1 MSDKMHWRESIHF
14 ALAAL
19 TADKV
24 KASLTMLG
32 IIIGSLAIVL
42 VVTIVSTGK
51 EYISKQIQGV
61 GANITYASLLRSGNL
76 TRQEDELTPE
86 DLNALRSILPGLT
99 AIAGTFDM
107 SADFQVRDRL
117 HHARLVGVTEE
128 FQRIRN
134 LKITSGRYFDEED
147 FVSRSKV
154 CLVTDHVAK
163 TVFGSDPAIG
173 NLMKLDQFR
182 CTIVGTFRE
191 SIPTFGQSEIQN
203 ETVLVPYPLIRSITG
218 HNFFQVIYA
227 QATSPEIVPQMTS
240 EMKRILLSRHRPDA
254 PYMVENLASLL
265 QTAKQVSF
273 AMSMVLLAVAILT
286 LTVAG
291 TGIMNIMLV
300 NVSQRTKEIGVR
312 KALGARPA
320 EIRFQFL
327 MEAGFISF
335 LGALVGVTIAVVLTY
350 SVGDWIESSVSID
363 VSWLGVFLAL
373 LLSTAV
379 GILFGYWPASSAAKL
394 DPIMAIRTD

>member
-1 MSDKMHWRESIHF
+1 MSNTMHWREGIKF
-14 ALAAL
+14 ALGAL
-19 TADKV
+19 SADKL

-32 IIIGSLAIVL
+32 VIIGSTAIVL

-51 EYISKQIQGV
+51 DYISKQIQGI
-61 GANITYASLLRSGNL
+61 GANIAYASLQRSGTL
-76 TRQEDELTPE
+76 TRQDDELIPE
-86 DLNALRSILPGLT
+86 DLNALRQALPGLS
-99 AIAGTFDM
+99 AIAGTYDM
-107 SADFQVRDRL
+107 GGDFQVGSKTHR
-117 HHARLVGVTEE
+117 ARLVGVTED

-134 LKITSGRYFDEED
+134 LKITSGRYFDDVD
-147 FVSRSKV
+147 FISRSKV

-163 TVFGSDPAIG
+163 VVFTHDSPIG
-173 NLMKLDQFR
+173 NTMKLDQFR

-203 ETVLVPYPLIRSITG
+203 ETVLVPYPLIHSITG
-218 HNFFQVIYA
+218 NSFFQVIYA
-227 QATSPEIVPQMTS
+227 QAASPEMVPQMTS
-240 EMKRILLSRHRPDA
+240 EMKRILHSRHRQDA
-254 PYMVENLASLL
+254 PYSVENLASLL

-312 KALGARPA
+312 KALGASPA

-327 MEAGFISF
+327 MEAAFISF
-335 LGALVGVTIAVVLTY
+335 LGALVGVTIAVILTY
-350 SVGDWIESSVSID
+350 SVGDWIESSISID
-363 VSWLGVFLAL
+363 VSWVGVFVAL
-373 LLSTAV
+373 FLSTGV
-379 GILFGYWPASSAAKL
+379 GVIFGYWPASSAAKL
-394 DPIMAIRTD
+394 DPILSMRTD

>member
-1 MSDKMHWRESIHF
+1 MSQKMNWREGFMF
-14 ALAAL
+14 ALGAL
-19 TADKV
+19 SADKV

-32 IIIGSLAIVL
+32 IIIGSTAIVL

-51 EYISKQIQGV
+51 EYISAQIQGI
-61 GANITYASLLRSGNL
+61 GANIAYASLQRSGNL
-76 TRQEDELTPE
+76 TRTDDELTPD
-86 DLNALRSILPGLT
+86 DLNALRQALPGVKL
-99 AIAGTFDM
+99 IAGTYDM
-107 SADFQVRDRL
+107 PADFQVGAKA

-134 LKITSGRYFDEED
+134 LKITSGRYFDNED
-147 FVSRSKV
+147 FTSRARV
-154 CLVTDHVAK
+154 CVITDYVAK
-163 TVFGSDPAIG
+163 SVFGSDSPIG
-173 NLMKLDQFR
+173 SDMKLDQFR
-182 CTIVGTFRE
+182 CTIIGTFRE

-203 ETVLVPYPLIRSITG
+203 ETVLVPYPLIRTITG
-218 HNFFQVIYA
+218 DSFFQVIYA
-227 QATSPEIVPQMTS
+227 QAASPEMVPQMTS
-240 EMKRILLSRHRPDA
+240 EMRRILHSRHRADT
-254 PYMVENLASLL
+254 PYTVENLASLL
-265 QTAKQVSF
+265 QTAKEVSF

-335 LGALVGVTIAVVLTY
+335 LGALAGVIIAVVLTY
-350 SVGDWIESSVSID
+350 SVGDWIESSISID
-363 VSWLGVFLAL
+363 VSWAGVAVAL
-373 LLSTAV
+373 IMSTGV
-379 GILFGYWPASSAAKL
+379 GVLFGYWPASSAAKL
-394 DPIMAIRTD
+394 DPILAIRTD

>member
-1 MSDKMHWRESIHF
+1 MHWKESIKF
-14 ALAAL
+14 ALWAL
-19 TADKV
+19 SIDKL

-32 IIIGSLAIVL
+32 VIIGSTAIVL

-51 EYISKQIQGV
+51 DYISKQIQGI
-61 GANITYASLLRSGNL
+61 GSNISYASLQRSGTL
-76 TRQEDELTPE
+76 TRQEDELTPD
-86 DLNALRSILPGLT
+86 DLNALRQALPGLS
-99 AIAGTFDM
+99 ASAGTYDM
-107 SADFQVRDRL
+107 GTDFQVRDKT

-134 LKITSGRYFDEED
+134 LKITSGRYFDAED
-147 FVSRSKV
+147 FLSRSKV
-154 CLVTDHVAK
+154 CLVTDTVAK
-163 TVFGSDPAIG
+163 TVFGNDSPIG
-173 NLMKLDQFR
+173 NTLKLDQFR

-203 ETVLVPYPLIRSITG
+203 ETVLVPFPLIRSITG
-218 HNFFQVIYA
+218 HSYFQVIYA
-227 QATSPEIVPQMTS
+227 QAASPEMVPQMTS
-240 EMKRILLSRHRPDA
+240 EMSRILHSRHRPDT
-254 PYMVENLASLL
+254 PYSVENLASLL

-312 KALGARPA
+312 KALGASPA

-327 MEAGFISF
+327 MEAAFISF
-335 LGALVGVTIAVVLTY
+335 LGALAGVILAVVLTY

-363 VSWLGVFLAL
+363 VSWVGIVVAL
-373 LLSTAV
+373 TLSTGV
-379 GILFGYWPASSAAKL
+379 GVLFGYWPASSAAKL
-394 DPIMAIRTD
+394 DPIMAIRSD